1 MRFGQQRCPCWIN
14 SPSVGDEE
22 EEEEESGGGGAGG
35 SSSDW
40 TSDVLGEELEGGEVL
55 AFGVFVCEFGW
66 GGELAC

>member
-1 MRFGQQRCPCWIN
+1 MESRGVPEN

-40 TSDVLGEELEGGEVL
+40 TSDVLVEDLEGGEVPVFG
-55 AFGVFVCEFGW
+55 AF
-66 GGELAC
+66 A

>member
-1 MRFGQQRCPCWIN
+1 MESRGVPEN

-40 TSDVLGEELEGGEVL
+40 TSDVLVEDLEGGEVP
-55 AFGVFVCEFGW
+55 AFGAF
-66 GGELAC
+66 A